1 MVFIPVLVFIF
12 GTIIGSFLNVVIYRI
27 NTGRSVAKGRSKCAV
42 CSRTLHWHELVPVLS
57 FLALGGKCKT
67 CKTKISFQ
75 YPTVELLTGLLFTI
89 LYIQVLLPG
98 FFSLWAFIE
107 FFFAA
112 ALISLALVIAVYDF
126 RHKIIPSVPMW
137 IAIILSLA
145 GIAFRFLFDHS
156 FPLDEALVA
165 GPLVAFPFFILWGV
179 SRGRWMGF
187 GDVKLALALGWLFGI
202 SGGFAVV
209 LVSFWIGGLTGL
221 FLLAL
226 SNRYSMQ
233 SQVPFAPF
241 LLAAALVVYFCGVS
255 LGSFLPI

>member
-1 MVFIPVLVFIF
+1 MLFIPVLVFIF

-27 NTGRSVAKGRSKCAV
+27 NTGRSVAKGRSKCAI
-42 CSRTLHWHELVPVLS
+42 CSTTLHWQELVPVFS

-67 CKTKISFQ
+67 CRTKISFQ
-75 YPTVELLTGLLFTI
+75 YPVVELLSGLLFTV
-89 LYIQVLLPG
+89 LYIHILIPAW
-98 FFSLWAFIE
+98 FSPLAWLE
-107 FFFAA
+107 FCFVA
-112 ALISLALVIAVYDF
+112 ALVSLALVIGAYDF
-126 RHKIIPSVPMW
+126 RHKIIPVVPMW
-137 IAIILSLA
+137 ITLALSIVALGA
-145 GIAFRFLFDHS
+145 RLFLDHS
-156 FPLDEALVA
+156 FPIVEALVA
-165 GPLVAFPFFILWGV
+165 GPLVAAPFFLLWGI

-202 SGGFAVV
+202 GSGFTVV

-241 LLAAALVVYFCGVS
+241 LLVAALVVYFWS
-255 LGSFLPI
+255 LSLSSFLPL